1 MLFYLNPLPVKIRYR
16 FLFSKIPSFSS
27 PLYFLQQYKPSNMSS
42 VTIVAGVLLVVGLS
56 SLLTT
61 FVSSMLGM
69 ASVTLSF
76 WIVVLSGF
84 ICASSSSF
92 NPDLSRLISPEPRP
106 QQSEWHGGGE
116 RRSWARNLS
125 LLSCYVVPSNIARGF
140 LQRSSMFCVY
150 TCALPMRLVTGEIFN
165 TIIYYW
171 FVKKLARCREHNYL
185 NVCIEMRRFLVI
197 K

>member
-1 MLFYLNPLPVKIRYR
+1 
-16 FLFSKIPSFSS
+16 
-27 PLYFLQQYKPSNMSS
+27 MSS
-42 VTIVAGVLLVVGLS
+42 VTIVAGVLLVIGLS
-56 SLLTT
+56 NLLTT

-116 RRSWARNLS
+116 RRN
-125 LLSCYVVPSNIARGF
+125 
-140 LQRSSMFCVY
+140 
-150 TCALPMRLVTGEIFN
+150 
-165 TIIYYW
+165 
-171 FVKKLARCREHNYL
+171 
-185 NVCIEMRRFLVI
+185 
-197 K
+197 